1 MYPLSV
7 GIVISSARLWE
18 ETQKELQ
25 SLPVTIVLEQGG
37 VTDPAT
43 LIQKIEKGRPDVLL
57 LDPACIAVALSDLI
71 PGIKATTSHP
81 FVIILREVAAPD
93 DILTAIRAGANE
105 YLYCPL
111 ANVLREALERLSH
124 KREDPAVD
132 APQCAITFGFLGA
145 KGGCGTTT
153 VACHSAVE
161 LARVTRKQVLL
172 GDFDFAAGLVR
183 ILMQA
188 KSRYSVLDAMSNIHR
203 LDESYWRALVSNG
216 YSGVEVIAGPV
227 SEFLRE
233 YPKPADIRHVVHFA
247 KRQYDFL
254 TLDLG
259 HGLDAGAMSA
269 LEELDELCLV
279 TTPEMP
285 ALQMT
290 KIMLSQL
297 STIGFRRNHIK
308 LVLNRMSRRSQLTT
322 EEIENAIGMEVS
334 VTVPND
340 YRALEEAY
348 SAGELLPEKSSI
360 RESVRRLVR
369 KLANVATEEKKRR
382 FSLFG

>member
-1 MYPLSV
+1 MNTLSV
-7 GIVISSARLWE
+7 GIAISSARLWE
-18 ETQKELQ
+18 EAQRELQ
-25 SLPVTIVLEQGG
+25 TLPVTIVLEQGG
-37 VTDPAT
+37 LTDPAT
-43 LIQKIEKGRPDVLL
+43 LLQKIEKSRPDVLL
-57 LDPACIAVALSDLI
+57 LDPTCLAVSLAEVI
-71 PGIKATTSHP
+71 PGIKAASSHP
-81 FVIILREVAAPD
+81 FVIILREVAAPE

-111 ANVLREALERLSH
+111 ANVLREALERLSF
-124 KREDPAVD
+124 KREDRSAST
-132 APQCAITFGFLGA
+132 PQNAISFGFLGA

-153 VACHSAVE
+153 VACHLAVE
-161 LARVTRKQVLL
+161 LARTTKKQVLL
-172 GDFDFAAGLVR
+172 GDFDFAAGLIR

-188 KSRYSVLDAMSNIHR
+188 KSRYSILDAMTNTQR

-227 SEFLRE
+227 SEVLRE
-233 YPKPADIRHVVHFA
+233 YPKPADIRQVLHFA

-259 HGLDAGAMSA
+259 HGLAAGSMSA
-269 LEELDELCLV
+269 LEELDELCLI

-290 KIMLSQL
+290 KIMLGQL
-297 STIGFRRNHIK
+297 SAIGFRRNHTK

-369 KLANVATEEKKRR
+369 KLANVSAEEKKKR